1 MSKSRFK
8 LAPLWL
14 PPEADQSSTRR
25 WLTLPYRRL
34 SANVQLR
41 PQRWNWEL
49 IMRPLDHSVERQ
61 AQQPL
66 QTRQL
71 LGLRYFW
78 LDGLFSATAEAFFLN
93 FIPLFAVAYGA
104 SNGQVGWIAAI
115 GNLMGAL
122 ALFPGAQAVEKVGSR
137 RSIVVWTGGGVAR
150 AAILTLALAPLLFPD
165 NGRAAILMILL
176 LNGIRAFAGNFA
188 NPAWTAMVA
197 DLVPDFMR
205 GRYFSGRNVAMGA
218 ATLLLTPL
226 AGWIIAHGNGVGPGD
241 FFGYQVAFV
250 LAFALGM
257 VATLSFGR
265 IPEPQEPAEQ
275 AAPAQARDG
284 VWRSAARSPG
294 FLGFVISAFIWNVAL
309 HTAGPFFNVY
319 LIKELGGTT
328 ATVGMAAAVTSLF
341 SLLSQ
346 PYWGRF
352 LDRRGSIRMQNIAGY
367 GIIVLP
373 ALWIVATAPWHVY
386 LINAVGGLMW
396 AGFNLANFNLL
407 LELTPNGQRHRAVA
421 LYQTVVFGAAFIGPL
436 LGGYLADAAGF
447 YAIFGL
453 SSLGRL
459 VAMLVLVFLS
469 SRPAL
474 RAGKGLPAVRPTAG

>member
-1 MSKSRFK
+1 MPKFK
-8 LAPLWL
+8 FTSPWL
-14 PPEADQSSTRR
+14 PPAADQSATRR

-34 SANVQLR
+34 SANVHLR

-49 IMRPLDHSVERQ
+49 VVRPLDRSVEQQ

-66 QTRQL
+66 QPQQI

-78 LDGLFSATAEAFFLN
+78 LDGLFSAVGEAFFLN

-150 AAILTLALAPLLFPD
+150 FAILALALTPLLFPE

-176 LNGIRAFAGNFA
+176 LNGVRAFAGNFA

-226 AGWIIAHGNGVGPGD
+226 AGWIIAHGNATGPGD
-241 FFGYQVAFV
+241 FFGYQATFV
-250 LAFALGM
+250 LAFSLGM
-257 VATLSFGR
+257 VATWSFGR
-265 IPEPQEPAEQ
+265 IPEPRVVAEQ
-275 AAPAQARDG
+275 AETAPARESL
-284 VWRSAARSPG
+284 WRSVANSPG
-294 FLGFVISAFIWNVAL
+294 FLGLVASAFIWNLAL
-309 HTAGPFFNVY
+309 HIAGPFFNVY

-352 LDRRGSIRMQNIAGY
+352 LDRRGSIRMQNIAGF
-367 GIIVLP
+367 GIIILP

-386 LINAVGGLMW
+386 LINTLGGLLW

-407 LELTPNGQRHRAVA
+407 LELTPNGQRHQAVA

-436 LGGYLADAAGF
+436 LGGYLADVTGF
-447 YAIFGL
+447 YLLFGL
-453 SSLGRL
+453 SSVGRL
-459 VAMLVLVFLS
+459 VAMLALVVLS

-474 RAGKGLPAVRPTAG
+474 RAGKGMPAVKPVAG